1 MYISAPMFVYQW
13 SFGVLMWELLT
24 RGTTPYPDV
33 SNWDIRQYV
42 QSGRRLPQP
51 ESCPDDL

>member
-1 MYISAPMFVYQW
+1 MFVYQW